1 MSTQTD
7 LTFFSHPVDDE
18 TTNQQRKQ
26 VGLHYKVLT
35 DTRATGTL
43 HTWATIQVH
52 YTPDPWCR
60 YVTHLSNDA
69 GMLHTWPMIQV
80 QYTPDQ
86 QYRYVTHLTNDAGM
100 LHTWAMMQVRYTP
113 EQQYRHVTHLSNDAC
128 LLSLDVVFDDVVD
141 ELVLVLCLHHAWP
154 TCTSFLHC
162 LLDVNLTLQAWHTSQ
177 LGLTDRHTVL
187 SHTLGLTHIT
197 AWTSWQTYCIVSHS
211 RPDTHHSLDL
221 LTDILYCLTL

>member
-1 MSTQTD
+1 MSNQTD

-43 HTWATIQVH
+43 HIWATIQVH

-69 GMLHTWPMIQV
+69 GK
-80 QYTPDQ
+80 
-86 QYRYVTHLTNDAGM
+86 
-100 LHTWAMMQVRYTP
+100 LHTWATIQARYTP
-113 EQQYRHVTHLSNDAC
+113 EQRCVPSESRC
-128 LLSLDVVFDDVVD
+128 SI
-141 ELVLVLCLHHAWP
+141 WWRRRW
-154 TCTSFLHC
+154 TCTGPLSAPC
-162 LLDVNLTLQAWHTSQ
+162 
-177 LGLTDRHTVL
+177 LTDLYELPPL
-187 SHTLGLTHIT
+187 SSGCQSDTAGLTHIT
-197 AWTSWQTYCIVSHS
+197 AWTYWQTYCIVSHS